1 MRLFQFVVAFAFV
14 AGTLQAGIMPEEASK
29 SATETIISLNDQK
42 VDYSS
47 DVKEIGSNI
56 KEKIEDFLNFAFMA
70 IFLAI

>member
-1 MRLFQFVVAFAFV
+1 MRLFQFVVALVIV
-14 AGTLQAGIMPEEASK
+14 ASTLQAGIMPEEASI

-47 DVKEIGSNI
+47 DVQEISPSIRERVEN
-56 KEKIEDFLNFAFMA
+56 FLNFAFMA

>member
-1 MRLFQFVVAFAFV
+1 MRLFQFVAAFVFV
-14 AGTLQAGIMPEEASK
+14 AGILQAGIMPEEASK

-47 DVKEIGSNI
+47 DVQEIGSTI
-56 KEKIEDFLNFAFMA
+56 KEKVKDFMNFAFMA

>member
-14 AGTLQAGIMPEEASK
+14 AGALQAGIMPEEVSK
-29 SATETIISLNDQK
+29 SAAETIISLNDQK

-47 DVKEIGSNI
+47 DVQEIGSTI
-56 KEKIEDFLNFAFMA
+56 KEKVKDFMSFAFMV

>member
-1 MRLFQFVVAFAFV
+1 MRLFQFVVAFVIV
-14 AGTLQAGIMPEEASK
+14 ANTLQAGIMPEEASI

-47 DVKEIGSNI
+47 DIKEIGSNI
-56 KEKIEDFLNFAFMA
+56 KEKVEDFLNFAFMA

>member
-1 MRLFQFVVAFAFV
+1 MRLFQFVVAFALV

-47 DVKEIGSNI
+47 DVQEIGSTI
-56 KEKIEDFLNFAFMA
+56 KEKVEDFMSFAFMV